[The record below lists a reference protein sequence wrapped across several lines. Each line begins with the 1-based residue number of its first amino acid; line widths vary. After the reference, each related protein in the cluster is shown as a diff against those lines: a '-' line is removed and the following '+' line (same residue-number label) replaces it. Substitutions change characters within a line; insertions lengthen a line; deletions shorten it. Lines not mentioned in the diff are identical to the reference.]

1 MRKKIFRSIITV
13 ALTVMGSVLL
23 IASSFL
29 YDYFSR
35 LQKSQLK
42 EELLSVA
49 KNIDAKGLTY
59 FDDYESSN
67 FRFTV
72 IAEDGTVL
80 YDSKADIKE
89 MENHLDRQEVS
100 DALKNGSGSASRYS
114 ATLTE
119 NTLYEAVMLQNGTV
133 LRVAVDRVTVGLLI
147 FKMLPAICAIVIVS
161 AFVALILSDKM
172 AKSIV
177 KPLSELDL
185 ENPPKDEIYE
195 ELTPVLTKL
204 GMQQRQIKRQL
215 RELKQKSDEF
225 ERITSSMSEGLVIL
239 DKNGTVLNINTA
251 AKKLFGVSSYA
262 VGAAFLAVDRSENMR
277 NAVKKAFEEKH
288 SELREERAGREY
300 QFIISRTESEGRALG
315 AIILCF
321 DVTEAALAERQRRE
335 FTGNVSHELKTPL
348 QSIIGSAEL
357 LENGLVKAE
366 DTGRFVGN
374 IKNEAKR
381 LVSVIN
387 DIIRLSQLDGE
398 SAPATESVN
407 LYDVADEVVE
417 GLSSAAANKSVKISL
432 HGNGIEINGIR
443 RYIYEII
450 YNLCDNAIRY
460 NKEGGSVDIS
470 LKEENGRAVIAV
482 KDTGIGIPEEHQ
494 PRIFERFYRVDKS
507 HSRQTGGTGLGLS
520 IVKHAVAYHG
530 GEIELL
536 SEENKG
542 TKIIVKF

>member
-13 ALTVMGSVLL
+13 ALTVMAAVLL

-49 KNIDAKGLTY
+49 KNVDAKGLTY

-114 ATLTE
+114 VTLTE
-119 NTLYEAVMLQNGTV
+119 NTLYEAVKLQNGTV
-133 LRVAVDRVTVGLLI
+133 LRVAVDRVTVGILI
-147 FKMLPAICAIVIVS
+147 FKMLPAICAIVIISV
-161 AFVALILSDKM
+161 FVALLLSDKM

-177 KPLSELDL
+177 KPLDELDL
-185 ENPPKDEIYE
+185 ENPPKEEIYE

-204 GMQQRQIKRQL
+204 NVQRSQIKKQL
-215 RELKQKSDEF
+215 RELKQRSEELEK
-225 ERITSSMSEGLVIL
+225 ITSSMNEGLVIL
-239 DKNGTVLNINTA
+239 DKNSIVLNINSA
-251 AKKLFGVSSYA
+251 AKKLFGVGSYA
-262 VGAAFLAVDRSENMR
+262 VGAGFSAVHQSGDFKIAVDT
-277 NAVKKAFEEKH
+277 AFKEGR
-288 SELREERAGREY
+288 SELREEREGKEY
-300 QFIISRTESEGRALG
+300 QFIINRTESDGKVLG
-315 AIILCF
+315 AVVLCF

-335 FTGNVSHELKTPL
+335 FTANVSHELKTPL

-357 LENGLVKAE
+357 LESGLVKEE
-366 DTGRFVGN
+366 DTERFVGN

-381 LVSVIN
+381 LVTLIN
-387 DIIRLSQLDGE
+387 DIIRLSQLDEGT
-398 SAPATESVN
+398 APADETVD
-407 LYDVADEVVE
+407 LYEVACEVIEV
-417 GLSSAAANKSVKISL
+417 LNSSASKKNITLALKGKETVIK
-432 HGNGIEINGIR
+432 GVR
-443 RYIYEII
+443 RYLYEII

-460 NKEGGSVDIS
+460 NKEGGSVTVS
-470 LKEENGRAVIAV
+470 LSGEEENTTLSV
-482 KDTGIGIPEEHQ
+482 KDTGIGIPKEHQ
-494 PRIFERFYRVDKS
+494 SRIFERFYRADKS
-507 HSRQTGGTGLGLS
+507 HSKETGGTGLGLS

-530 GEIELL
+530 GDIELL
-536 SEENKG
+536 SEEKKG
-542 TKIIVKF
+542 TEIIVKF

>member
-1 MRKKIFRSIITV
+1 MRKKIFRSIIAV
-13 ALTVMGSVLL
+13 ALTVMAAVLL

-35 LQKSQLK
+35 LQKSQLN
-42 EELLSVA
+42 EELSSAAEGVE
-49 KNIDAKGLTY
+49 KQGIGY
-59 FDDYESSN
+59 FYDFKSSN
-67 FRFTV
+67 LRFTV

-80 YDSKADIKE
+80 YDSKVDIKE

-100 DALKNGSGSASRYS
+100 AALKDGRGSASRYS

-119 NTLYEAVMLQNGTV
+119 NTLYEAVKLQNGTV
-133 LRVAVDRVTVGLLI
+133 LRVAVDRVTVGILI

-161 AFVALILSDKM
+161 VFVALILSDKM

-177 KPLSELDL
+177 KPLGELDL

-195 ELTPVLTKL
+195 ELTPVLNKL

-215 RELKQKSDEF
+215 GELKQKSDEF

-262 VGAAFLAVDRSENMR
+262 VGAGFSAVHQSDDLKAAVD
-277 NAVKKAFEEKH
+277 KAFSEGH
-288 SELREERAGREY
+288 TELREERNEREY
-300 QFIISRTESEGRALG
+300 QFIISRTEQEGKTLG

-321 DVTEAALAERQRRE
+321 DVTEAAVAERQRRE

-366 DTGRFVGN
+366 DTARFVGN

-407 LYDVADEVVE
+407 LYDVAKEVVE
-417 GLSSAAANKSVKISL
+417 GLSSTAANKSVKISL
-432 HGNGIEINGIR
+432 HGNDIEINGIR

-470 LKEENGRAVIAV
+470 LKQENGRAVITV
-482 KDTGIGIPEEHQ
+482 KDTGIGISEEHQ
-494 PRIFERFYRVDKS
+494 TRIFERFYRVDKS

-530 GEIELL
+530 GEIELS

-542 TKIIVKF
+542 TEIIVKF